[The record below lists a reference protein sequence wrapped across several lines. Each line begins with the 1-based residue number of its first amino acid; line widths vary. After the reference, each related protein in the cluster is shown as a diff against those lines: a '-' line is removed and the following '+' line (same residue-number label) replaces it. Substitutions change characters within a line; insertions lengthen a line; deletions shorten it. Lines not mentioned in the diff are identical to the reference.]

1 MKKFDLK
8 AVLADSRARAGAV
21 LTGGFAAMSAHAQS
35 SGTVTPPDVTEVVS
49 YINGLWAP
57 IALVAGAL
65 LTIHF
70 GIKGYKMLR
79 RV

>member
-21 LTGGFAAMSAHAQS
+21 VTGGLAAMSAHAQS
-35 SGTVTPPDVTEVVS
+35 TGVTPPDVTEVVS

>member
-35 SGTVTPPDVTEVVS
+35 AGVTPPDVTEVVS

>member
-1 MKKFDLK
+1 MNKFAKLRS
-8 AVLADSRARAGAV
+8 ARVLAPVAAAV
-21 LTGGFAAMSAHAQS
+21 GSAVASVSAHAQS
-35 SGTVTPPDVTEVVS
+35 AGVTPPDVTEVVS

-65 LTIHF
+65 LTIHY

>member
-21 LTGGFAAMSAHAQS
+21 VTGGFAAMSAHAQS
-35 SGTVTPPDVTEVVS
+35 NGVTPPDVTEVVS

>member
-8 AVLADSRARAGAV
+8 AVLADSRARAGALV
-21 LTGGFAAMSAHAQS
+21 TGGFSAVSAHAQDA
-35 SGTVTPPDVTEVVS
+35 GVTPPDVTAVVS

-57 IALVAGAL
+57 IALVAGAM